1 MMIRPIELAAKALCD
16 VKTSRRWLQP
26 DERKKMKP
34 ATAERLR
41 RAAVELGWDEQ
52 AEPKAA

>member
-26 DERKKMKP
+26 NERKKMKP